1 MIALGNA
8 CSRRWYPQAAA
19 KNEGGAPS
27 SDASE
32 RPVPRQ
38 DNPRLALVQSA
49 TAQFATSGRP
59 DSVVVAQHAAP
70 VEPFGAV
77 RSLQRHRICG
87 VILRL
92 PDEGS
97 RSSIRTPVGKDLN

>member
-8 CSRRWYPQAAA
+8 CSRRYYPQAAA
-19 KNEGGAPS
+19 KDEGGAPS

-32 RPVPRQ
+32 HTGARQ
-38 DNPRLALVQSA
+38 DKPRLALVQSA
-49 TAQFATSGRP
+49 TAQFATKRTTRLRCSG
-59 DSVVVAQHAAP
+59 AARCA
-70 VEPFGAV
+70 GQTV
-77 RSLQRHRICG
+77 RSLQRHRTRG

-97 RSSIRTPVGKDLN
+97 RRTST